1 MVEVPK
7 DHSLH
12 LRSQCVPPAWRA
24 APARFQSAT
33 RAFTC
38 KHPFTLAAHHDTT
51 ATTHSSPFN
60 RRHNLLIATTGKQ
73 HSFLLPSARP
83 LRETGLTTAEYHE
96 SARYGGNPALFI
108 PTHRRL
114 PRCLPCCP
122 VFSKSAIADNRWVM
136 ATAYNSPT
144 RNRCWTL
151 GWIETMDRLVDR
163 LVVPLPRRQRERMDV
178 AVNMLLLCPARN
190 SDYGVWHAV
199 SKGRQPR
206 PIYLCA
212 PSRHHPPASHKAVL
226 DVIGSALSYSGSGAV
241 SPTPDIHPLYYMLF

>member
-1 MVEVPK
+1 MYLGTLQRLHIPSQMEVGTTHCTCAASACCPPGVQLPLVSTARPGIHLQTSI
-7 DHSLH
+7 HSG
-12 LRSQCVPPAWRA
+12 S
-24 APARFQSAT
+24 APR
-33 RAFTC
+33 
-38 KHPFTLAAHHDTT
+38 HHRN
-51 ATTHSSPFN
+51 HSSPFN

-83 LRETGLTTAEYHE
+83 LRETGLTAAEDHE

-108 PTHRRL
+108 PTYRRL

-122 VFSKSAIADNRWVM
+122 VFSKSAIADNRWIRT
-136 ATAYNSPT
+136 TAYNSPT

-151 GWIETMDRLVDR
+151 GWIEIMDR

-178 AVNMLLLCPARN
+178 AVNMLLLCSARN

-199 SKGRQPR
+199 FKGRQPR
-206 PIYLCA
+206 PIYLCV
-212 PSRHHPPASHKAVL
+212 PSRHHSPASHKAVL

-241 SPTPDIHPLYYMLF
+241 SPTPDIHP